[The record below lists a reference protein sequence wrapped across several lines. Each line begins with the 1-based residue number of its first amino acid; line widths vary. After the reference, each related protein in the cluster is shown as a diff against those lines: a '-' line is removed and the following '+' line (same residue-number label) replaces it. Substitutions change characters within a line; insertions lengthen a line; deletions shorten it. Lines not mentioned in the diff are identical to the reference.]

1 MYWRRVLMRTAVIT
15 NGGICPLFVERDAVE
30 TGHCLSRR
38 GETSFARRAQK
49 RTGAHLREEGEDS
62 GKVLDLLK
70 TKFVCLQLVMHVNI
84 PTGWP
89 EQKVNESSWWCEKWS
104 KAAKK
109 GQISKFYRKQ
119 LRHNVTNCLFITS
132 LYMYCIYIYIY
143 ICPLQFFNYR
153 YFC

>member
-109 GQISKFYRKQ
+109 AKYR
-119 LRHNVTNCLFITS
+119 NSIGNNYDITLQTAFSS
-132 LYMYCIYIYIY
+132 LLYTCTVFIYIYIW
-143 ICPLQFFNYR
+143 PLQFFNYR